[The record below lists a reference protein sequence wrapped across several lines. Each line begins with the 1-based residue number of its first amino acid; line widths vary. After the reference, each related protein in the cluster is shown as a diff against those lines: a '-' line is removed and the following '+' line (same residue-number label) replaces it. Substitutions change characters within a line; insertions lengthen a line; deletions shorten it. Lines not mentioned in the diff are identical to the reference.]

1 MTVGGGVPDAPN
13 VVDGMQNEN
22 RAGNLPANN
31 CSAGDLPANNCSAG
45 NLPADNCSAGN
56 LPANKEV
63 RKQ

>member
-22 RAGNLPANN
+22 RAG
-31 CSAGDLPANNCSAG
+31 DLPANNCSAG
-45 NLPADNCSAGN
+45 NLPANNCSAGN